1 MTAKKKQSRAKTFDA
16 DFDAVA
22 SLVKDNRITANEIIG
37 YSEID
42 YPIFSFR
49 YLAPHSFP
57 KCKDASFFQ
66 DFLAR
71 LQKLSELGWKR
82 IALSDRHSFGTEK
95 IGVCQIKPRRQL
107 PPFVTDDMKLE
118 VFRANGNNLPFV
130 GLRNGRTFHIFFIET
145 SFGDVYYHD

>member
-1 MTAKKKQSRAKTFDA
+1 MPAKKKQSKAKTFDA

-22 SLVKDNRITANEIIG
+22 SLVKDNRITLNEIKG
-37 YSEID
+37 YSDID

-57 KCKDASFFQ
+57 KCRDASFFR

-95 IGVCQIKPRRQL
+95 IDVSAIKPRQQL
-107 PPFVTDDMKLE
+107 PPFITDDMKLE

-145 SFGDVYYHD
+145 NFGDVYDHD